1 MCVLTFLVTPVSNL
15 EVRLYGKP
23 GCHLCERAEEMVED
37 LSSEYAIS
45 LQTLDITSD
54 PALFERYR
62 YEIPVIT
69 LADGR
74 SLGGRID
81 RAELRE
87 FFQSFREV

>member
-1 MCVLTFLVTPVSNL
+1 VPTL

-23 GCHLCERAEEMVED
+23 GCHLCEQAEEMIED
-37 LSSEYAIS
+37 LSSEYPLS
-45 LQTLDITSD
+45 LQSLDITTD

-87 FFQSFREV
+87 FFRSYCVV